1 MTLYNLTPARG
12 TSRPKLVVVGG
23 TDGGPLPLRVHG
35 DMMKPPDSPDHN
47 RVDVTFLRTIL
58 RLLVLGT
65 LAVGAIC
72 VSIAIHL
79 LPEERQLISV
89 ADRAIPD
96 GSSQATS
103 R

>member
-1 MTLYNLTPARG
+1 
-12 TSRPKLVVVGG
+12 LVVVDGG
-23 TDGGPLPLRVHG
+23 YRTDGRQLPLQVHGDDG

-58 RLLVLGT
+58 WLLVLGT
-65 LAVGAIC
+65 LAVGAIG

-79 LPEERQLISV
+79 PPEEGQLISV

-96 GSSQATS
+96 RSI
-103 R
+103 

>member
-23 TDGGPLPLRVHG
+23 AYWTDGGQLPLRVHG
-35 DMMKPPDSPDHN
+35 EDPDSPDHN

-65 LAVGAIC
+65 LAVGAIG

-79 LPEERQLISV
+79 PPEEGQRISV
-89 ADRAIPD
+89 AHRAIPD